1 MLFIQKIT
9 PKLLLIELML
19 RNRVDGFMRE
29 QYKSQDWFFEIEEMK
44 TKLNALGNCSALTHD
59 QIISRL
65 SFGAWTTA
73 MSSFYEK
80 NRDCPSLIDLSVVS
94 LKNYLS
100 KNEDLTMKPFK
111 QMGVVFDLVRK
122 IRNRAFHLENMYK
135 IKSGYGRYKFRIQM
149 QDIESFLDSVMKSFD
164 RDFYE
169 KELKKHFP

>member
-1 MLFIQKIT
+1 
-9 PKLLLIELML
+9 ML
-19 RNRVDGFMRE
+19 RNRVDSFMRE

-59 QIISRL
+59 QIVSRL

-80 NRDCPSLIDLSVVS
+80 NRDCPPLIDLSVVS

-111 QMGVVFDLVRK
+111 QMGVVFDLVKK

-149 QDIESFLDSVMKSFD
+149 QDIESFLDTVMKSFD